1 MISAGDKTSE
11 VFEIGRVEKSNITS
25 LSITEVIQTP
35 GKPTTATSSVE
46 ISAKVSSNVTIS
58 KVTFEDM
65 HFTEGGGG
73 SGSSFMRSR
82 GNDTYEDII
91 HLDYYESGTRVF
103 YRIKAV
109 DESGNTAVTPVY
121 TFTLTDP
128 V

>member
-1 MISAGDKTSE
+1 
-11 VFEIGRVEKSNITS
+11 
-25 LSITEVIQTP
+25 
-35 GKPTTATSSVE
+35 
-46 ISAKVSSNVTIS
+46 
-58 KVTFEDM
+58 M
-65 HFTEGGGG
+65 HFTEGGGGSG